1 MFDKLFI
8 NGLII
13 IFPYLVY
20 IFYITTNRR
29 LNVKE
34 KNIFQFLINITS
46 ALILIKYGIDKN
58 YIIILLNIPLFFA
71 LMNKKYLT
79 YALIVLMIIWLY
91 NCNLIYIMIL
101 LVNYLLL
108 IILNRK
114 IYNPYIYI
122 FIFIIINSLGYF
134 LIFNNLASFAPIIC
148 FIILLAIFNVMYKM
162 GNDII
167 GFNQELNEL
176 EKEKEVKI
184 SLFKITHEIKNP
196 IAVLKAYL
204 DMYDFNDEKKSK
216 KYIKIMK
223 SEVDRVLCLLEDFML
238 VNKDNI
244 NCDIMDINLLLEEKV
259 KNINDLMNV
268 KKINIKYELNDD
280 EIYVMGDYNRLSQV
294 FINLIKNSIEAN
306 SNNIN
311 LKCYTKDNKVIVD
324 IQDDGIGMENQI
336 ITRIKEPFYTTKL
349 KGTGLGVSLSNE
361 IIEAHNGTLTYKSE
375 YGKGTSVKVVLPLY
389 EII

>member
-29 LNVKE
+29 LSIKE
-34 KNIFQFLINITS
+34 KNIFQFFVNITS
-46 ALILIKYGIDKN
+46 VLFLIKYGINRN

-71 LMNKKYLT
+71 LMNRKYIT
-79 YALIVLMIIWLY
+79 YGLVVLMVIWLY
-91 NCNLIYIMIL
+91 NANIFYTIVL
-101 LVNYLLL
+101 LLNYLLL
-108 IILNRK
+108 IILNKK
-114 IYNPYIYI
+114 IQNTNYYI
-122 FIFIIINSLGYF
+122 FVFILINSLVYF
-134 LIFNNLASFAPIIC
+134 LIFNYLSSLASILC
-148 FIILLAIFNVMYKM
+148 FIILLTIFNIMYKM

-176 EKEKEVKI
+176 EKDKEVKA

-204 DMYDFNDEKKSK
+204 DMYDIKDEKKSS
-216 KYIKIMK
+216 KYLKIMK

-268 KKINIKYELNDD
+268 RNINIKYELNDD

-311 LKCYTKDNKVIVD
+311 LRCYTKDNKVIVD
-324 IQDDGIGMENQI
+324 IKDDGIGIENQI
-336 ITRIKEPFYTTKL
+336 LSKIKEPFYTTKL

-389 EII
+389 EIV